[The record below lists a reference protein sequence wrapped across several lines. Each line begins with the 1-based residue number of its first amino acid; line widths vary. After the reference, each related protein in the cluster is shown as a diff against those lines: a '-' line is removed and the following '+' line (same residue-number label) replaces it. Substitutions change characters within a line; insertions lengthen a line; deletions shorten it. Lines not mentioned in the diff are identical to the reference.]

1 MIRISRSGGGPFPA
15 SRWVRSVRA
24 DHSRVGRL
32 LPLVLPAV
40 CGSAALTWKIAC
52 PSPQPESLGQRV
64 ATGVVLFSVG
74 TGLVLG
80 VRHGLN
86 RELRRMSEIAY
97 AAHRVLL
104 RPLPDRLDGLTL
116 AASQLSVSRGAAVGG
131 DLYEAVAT
139 PYGVRIVIGDA
150 RGHGLP
156 AIGAAAAVLGS
167 FREAAYDEPELDG
180 VLRRLDRSI
189 QRHLRERARE
199 EHPAAGGGEPDCP
212 AAEDFV
218 TVLLLEIGQDGGV
231 LALNCGHP
239 WPYRL
244 CRRAEPLA
252 CADPLPPLGL
262 FPLPAEL
269 PLHRCA
275 RLRSGE
281 ALFLH
286 TDGAADARDASGTFF
301 GLEAVLAEAALGS
314 PVSPA
319 AVIAT
324 VRSQLLRH
332 TGGRLADDVALLV
345 LRNDRARVPAQSGD
359 AALRRTR
366 PEPSNR

>member
-1 MIRISRSGGGPFPA
+1 MIRIRSGGGPLPA
-15 SRWVRSVRA
+15 SRRARSARA
-24 DHSRVGRL
+24 DNSRVRRL
-32 LPLVLPAV
+32 LPLALPAV
-40 CGSAALTWKIAC
+40 WGAAALTWKIAC
-52 PSPQPESLGQRV
+52 PSTQPESLGQRIV
-64 ATGVVLFSVG
+64 TGVAFFAVG

-86 RELRRMSEIAY
+86 RELKRVREIAY
-97 AAHRVLL
+97 AAQRVLL
-104 RPLPDRLDGLTL
+104 RPLPPRLAGLTL
-116 AASQLSVSRGAAVGG
+116 AAGQLSVSRGAAVGG

-139 PYGVRIVIGDA
+139 PYGVRVVIGDA

-156 AIGAAAAVLGS
+156 AIGAVAAVLGS
-167 FREAAYDEPELDG
+167 FREAAYDEPELGG
-180 VLRRLDRSI
+180 VLRRLDRAI
-189 QRHLRERARE
+189 HRHLRERARD
-199 EHPAAGGGEPDCP
+199 EHPAVGGGEPDCP

-269 PLHRCA
+269 PVRRCA

-286 TDGAADARDASGTFF
+286 TDGAADARDAAGRFF
-301 GLEAVLAEAALGS
+301 GLEAVLTEAALAS

-324 VRSQLLRH
+324 VHSELLRH

>member
-199 EHPAAGGGEPDCP
+199 EHPAAGGESRTVRRRRTSSPYCCWRSGRTAAYWRSTAVIHGRTGSAAGPNRWPARTRCHRSVCSRSRPSCP
-212 AAEDFV
+212 STGAPGCVPGRRCSCTRTGLRTPV
-218 TVLLLEIGQDGGV
+218 T
-231 LALNCGHP
+231 
-239 WPYRL
+239 
-244 CRRAEPLA
+244 RRGRSSVWKPCSPRPRSARRFR
-252 CADPLPPLGL
+252 PLP
-262 FPLPAEL
+262 
-269 PLHRCA
+269 
-275 RLRSGE
+275 
-281 ALFLH
+281 
-286 TDGAADARDASGTFF
+286 
-301 GLEAVLAEAALGS
+301 
-314 PVSPA
+314 
-319 AVIAT
+319 
-324 VRSQLLRH
+324 
-332 TGGRLADDVALLV
+332 
-345 LRNDRARVPAQSGD
+345 
-359 AALRRTR
+359 
-366 PEPSNR
+366 